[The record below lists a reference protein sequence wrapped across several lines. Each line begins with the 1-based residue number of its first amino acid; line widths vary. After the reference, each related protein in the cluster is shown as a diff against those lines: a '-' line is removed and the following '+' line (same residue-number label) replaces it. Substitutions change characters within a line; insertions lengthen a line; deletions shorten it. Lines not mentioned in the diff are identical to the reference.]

1 MKFLFLLLATL
12 PLAPSAQQATGVKSV
27 DARDVLERMGT
38 DFDAPRLGVP
48 RPIQAKTVA
57 RDLAAGTEAEPDA
70 VAERR
75 RRVAASAK
83 LESILRGQLRI
94 EAAAP
99 GDAKWLRVSEDG
111 ALTAS
116 LEAAEQARLD
126 ELLACMRAFDE
137 LVMIEARYVELPKAA
152 ARKLGIDA
160 TSTLATMEERDVL
173 LESLMS
179 EGADI
184 LASPRVLMQPLQQAS
199 LYVGDVVNYV
209 EDWSVHT
216 VEPGGAEVLDPRIM
230 EVRLGT
236 FLVAR
241 AVPLPADKLSLS
253 LEIGHATIA
262 KPMRT
267 SRVQFGSRE
276 VEVALP
282 EISNQ
287 RVRMEL
293 TVAPRATTLLPIPSE
308 GGRMLLVFVTAD
320 VMPESK

>member
-1 MKFLFLLLATL
+1 MK
-12 PLAPSAQQATGVKSV
+12 GV
-27 DARDVLERMGT
+27 DARDILERMGT

-48 RPIQAKTVA
+48 RPIQANTAA
-57 RDLAAGTEAEPDA
+57 RDLAGGTEAEPDA
-70 VAERR
+70 LAEKQRR
-75 RRVAASAK
+75 ATASAK

-99 GDAKWLRVSEDG
+99 QDAKWLRVSTDG

-116 LEAAEQARLD
+116 LDTAEQARLD

-137 LVMIEARYVELPKAA
+137 LVMIEARYVELPKTA
-152 ARKLGIDA
+152 ARKLGIDS
-160 TSTLATMEERDVL
+160 TSTLATIEERDVL

-179 EGADI
+179 EGADM
-184 LASPRVLMQPLQQAS
+184 LCSPKVLMQPLQQAS

-209 EDWSVHT
+209 EDWSVHK

-241 AVPLPADKLSLS
+241 AVPLPADKLSLT
-253 LEIGHATIA
+253 LEIGYATVA

-287 RVRMEL
+287 RVQMEL
-293 TVAPRATTLLPIPSE
+293 AVAPRATTLLPIPSE
-308 GGRMLLVFVTAD
+308 GDRMLLVFVTTD
-320 VMPESK
+320 VVPESK